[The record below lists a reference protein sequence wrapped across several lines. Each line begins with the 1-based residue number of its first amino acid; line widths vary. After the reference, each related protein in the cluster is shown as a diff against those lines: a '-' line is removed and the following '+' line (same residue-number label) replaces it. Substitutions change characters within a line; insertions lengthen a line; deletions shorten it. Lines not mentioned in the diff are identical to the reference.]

1 MSKTSVLMAAAA
13 MTVVAAFGVTVEND
27 NLAVSFYEND
37 VGKGRVAQIVAKKT
51 GQKFV
56 AGARP
61 MWLVECRR
69 TDDFTKRK
77 VVNSMQ
83 TKAFSHHKIADG
95 WVFEYRDVE
104 DCLAEVIC
112 RVTADPGDG
121 MIRWRFSATPKPGWA
136 VYETDYPSV
145 CLTPSIGDSPED
157 DCVVTGDAKGGVV
170 RYPMDPKREYWKSRH
185 YSTSPGHLTS
195 PFGAFYDPAGGL
207 YTAAEDTEGY
217 FKGLLMDRWWRQQ
230 LKDGTFREGDFLL
243 EWRHFEFSPTTFSPT
258 YDVVM
263 RAFGGR
269 DGEATDWR
277 DAADI
282 YRAWAKDRRWCRTKM
297 VDRPDLPDWAKKGP
311 AQMKFNRA
319 WFRHPGLVK
328 RWCEEYFTKRFPG
341 VPFVA
346 EIEGWEH
353 HGDWVT
359 PEYFPCYPSD
369 ADFTAFCKTLN
380 AAGGHAWAWPGGH
393 HWNVRVGKNPD
404 GSHRL
409 DYSELFEREVKA
421 NVCANP
427 DGTPRLDSLSWL
439 GGGESATLCPAT
451 AYGRDWWNDYV
462 ACGLVS
468 RGVDLVQADQDVCA
482 QVRACWN
489 PKHGHTPGD
498 GRWMTRALRHQFETQ
513 LAKTRKLN
521 PWAQFSFEEPNE
533 YYNDLLC
540 FQDYRNCRFFGSEWA
555 SVFNYLY
562 HEYITPYQPGSE
574 FYSKWYWVA
583 HSAADGQMPRL
594 PELPDYYFPM
604 PVVSNG
610 GFEEP
615 QLGVAGFVGW
625 YGTRFGQTVVTNDC
639 TEGRYALGMITS
651 PTMTN
656 ICAGRL
662 LSPKVLKPGLACKV
676 SVQLKSLRAA
686 GARRGGLRVLEP
698 TKGESLARLVP
709 PAETGVWQRV
719 EATFVVPESSAGV
732 RLDFLA
738 TDGVAYLA
746 DDVKLY
752 AKGADGAYEEV
763 RLQYGEEVRKFAER
777 WVDLYH
783 ANRQWLQ
790 HGRHLHPPKI
800 DCERLPYVEN
810 FRGRR
815 AELVKPS
822 VFVGAFRSAAGED
835 AFFMANATDR
845 EQTFTLTWRGEKLAR
860 TLSPR
865 GLKFEVVK

>member
-1 MSKTSVLMAAAA
+1 MRKSFVALATALAALAA
-13 MTVVAAFGVTVEND
+13 SAVTVEND
-27 NLAVSFYEND
+27 NLSVSFYESD

-56 AGARP
+56 TGARP
-61 MWLVECRR
+61 MWQAECRR
-69 TDDFTKRK
+69 TDDFTVQKG
-77 VVNSMQ
+77 VNAMQ
-83 TKAFSHHKIADG
+83 AKGFSYHRLPDG
-95 WVFEYRDVE
+95 WLFEYRDVGE
-104 DCLAEVIC
+104 AMAEVVC

-145 CLTPSIGDSPED
+145 FLTPSLGASAAD
-157 DCVVTGDAKGGVV
+157 DCVTTGHAKGGVV
-170 RYPMDPKREYWKSRH
+170 RHPMDPKREYWKNRH
-185 YSTSPGHLTS
+185 YSTSPGHLAS
-195 PFGAFYDPAGGL
+195 PFGAFYDPEGGL
-207 YTAAEDTEGY
+207 YTAAEDDEGF

-263 RAFGGR
+263 RAFGGK
-269 DGEATDWR
+269 DGEPADWR

-282 YRAWAKDRRWCRTKM
+282 YREWAKDRRWCRAKLA
-297 VDRPDLPDWAKKGP
+297 DRPDVPAWAKNGP
-311 AQMKFNRA
+311 VQMKFNRA

-328 RWCEEYFTKRFPG
+328 RWCGEYFAKRFPG

-369 ADFTAFCKTLN
+369 AAFSEFCATLRT
-380 AAGGHAWAWPGGH
+380 AGGHAWAWPGGH
-393 HWNVRVGKNPD
+393 HWNVKVGKNAD

-409 DYSELFEREVKA
+409 DYSDLFEREVKA
-421 NVCANP
+421 HVCANP

-482 QVRACWN
+482 QVRPCWN
-489 PKHGHTPGD
+489 PRHGHTPGD

-513 LAKTRKLN
+513 LARTRKLN

-533 YYNDLLC
+533 CYNDILC

-562 HEYITPYQPGSE
+562 HEYVTPYQPGSE
-574 FYSKWYWVA
+574 FHSKWYWIA

-594 PELPDYYFPM
+594 PELPEYYFPM

-615 QLGVAGFVGW
+615 QLGLAGFVGW
-625 YGTRFGQTVVTNDC
+625 YGTRCGQTVVTNDC
-639 TEGRYALGMITS
+639 TEGRYALGMIAS
-651 PTMTN
+651 PTLKD
-656 ICAGRL
+656 IRAGRTL
-662 LSPKVLKPGLACKV
+662 AKADCRPGTEYRLA
-676 SVQLKSLRAA
+676 VQMKSLRAN
-686 GARRGGLRVLEP
+686 GADRGALVACDPSGKRVFA
-698 TKGESLARLVP
+698 TIP
-709 PAETGVWQRV
+709 PPSETGAWRRC
-719 EATFVVPESSAGV
+719 EATFTLPADAEQV
-732 RLDFLA
+732 RLEFFA
-738 TDGVAYLA
+738 KDGAAYLA
-746 DDVKLY
+746 DDVKLFV
-752 AKGADGAYEEV
+752 KGRDGTFAEV
-763 RLQYGEEVRKFAER
+763 VSRREGDALAFAER
-777 WVDLYH
+777 WTDIYH
-783 ANRQWLQ
+783 KNAKWLQ
-790 HGRHLHPPKI
+790 HGRHLHPPKV
-800 DCERLPYVEN
+800 DCETLPYTEK
-810 FRGRR
+810 FRGHV

-822 VFVGAFRSAAGED
+822 VFVGAFRSADGED
-835 AFFMANATDR
+835 ALFTVNATDR
-845 EQTFTLTWRGEKLAR
+845 EQKFALTWRGMRLER
-860 TLSPR
+860 TLPPR
-865 GLKFEVVK
+865 GLRFEIVF

>member
-1 MSKTSVLMAAAA
+1 MKTNTLLMVGASLAAVSAL
-13 MTVVAAFGVTVEND
+13 GITVEND
-27 NLAVSFYEND
+27 NLAVSFYESD
-37 VGKGRVAQIVAKKT
+37 VGKGRVAQIVSKRT

-61 MWLVECRR
+61 MWLAECRR
-69 TDDFTKRK
+69 TDDCAKAKT
-77 VVNSMQ
+77 VNSMLA
-83 TKAFSHHKIADG
+83 KSFSHHRLPDG
-95 WVFEYRDVE
+95 WLFEYRDIGE
-104 DCLAEVIC
+104 CMAEVVC

-121 MIRWRFSATPKPGWA
+121 KIRWRISATPKPGWA

-145 CLTPSIGDSPED
+145 GLTPAIGDTAED

-170 RYPMDPKREYWKSRH
+170 RNPMHPKREYWKSRH
-185 YSTSPGHLTS
+185 YSTSPGHLAS

-207 YTAAEDTEGY
+207 YTAAEDEEGC
-217 FKGLLMDRWWRQQ
+217 FKGLLMDRWWRVRQ
-230 LKDGTFREGDFLL
+230 KDGTFREGDFLL

-263 RAFGGR
+263 CAFGGR
-269 DGEATDWR
+269 DGAPTDWR
-277 DAADI
+277 DAADL
-282 YRAWAKDRRWCRTKM
+282 YRAWAKDRRWYRTKM
-297 VDRPDLPDWAKKGP
+297 IDRPDIPAWAKNGP

-328 RWCEEYFTKRFPG
+328 RWTEEYFKPRFPG

-359 PEYFPCYPSD
+359 PEYFPCYPTD
-369 ADFTAFCKTLN
+369 ADFTAFCQTLN

-393 HWNVRVGKNPD
+393 HWNVRVGKNVD
-404 GSHRL
+404 GTYRL
-409 DYSELFEREVKA
+409 DYSEQFEREVRA
-421 NVCANP
+421 NACANP

-468 RGVDLVQADQDVCA
+468 RGVELVQADQDVCA
-482 QVRACWN
+482 RVRPCWN
-489 PKHGHTPGD
+489 RSHGHAPGD

-513 LAKTRKLN
+513 LAKTRRLN

-533 YYNDLLC
+533 YYNDILC

-562 HEYITPYQPGSE
+562 HEYLTPYQPGSE

-594 PELPDYYFPM
+594 PELPEYYFPM

-615 QLGVAGFVGW
+615 QLGLAGFVGW
-625 YGTRFGQTVVTNDC
+625 YGTRAGQSVVTNDC
-639 TEGRYALGMITS
+639 TEGRSSLGMITS
-651 PTMTN
+651 PTLKD
-656 ICAGRL
+656 IRAGRNL
-662 LSPKVLKPGLACKV
+662 PKSAWKV
-676 SVQLKSLRAA
+676 GGEYKLTLQMKSLRTN
-686 GARRGGLRVLEP
+686 GGDRG
-698 TKGESLARLVP
+698 SLVAYDPSAKAFFATVRP
-709 PAETGVWQRV
+709 PAETGVWARC
-719 EATFVVPESSAGV
+719 EATFVVPDGTTDL
-732 RLDFLA
+732 RLEFVA
-738 TDGVAYLA
+738 RSGVAYLA

-752 AKGADGAYEEV
+752 EKTADGSFSEV
-763 RLQYGEEVRKFAER
+763 VSRVKGDVLDFAER
-777 WVDLYH
+777 WVDAYH
-783 ANRQWLQ
+783 ANAKWLQ
-790 HGRHLHPPKI
+790 HGRHLHPPKVE
-800 DCERLPYVEN
+800 CETLPYTER
-810 FRGRR
+810 FRGTV

-822 VFVGAFRSAAGED
+822 VFVGAFRSADGQD
-835 AFFMANATDR
+835 AFFLVNATDR
-845 EQTFTLTWRGEKLAR
+845 EQKFMLTWKGAKLER
-860 TLSPR
+860 SLPPR
-865 GLKFEVVK
+865 GLKFELAD